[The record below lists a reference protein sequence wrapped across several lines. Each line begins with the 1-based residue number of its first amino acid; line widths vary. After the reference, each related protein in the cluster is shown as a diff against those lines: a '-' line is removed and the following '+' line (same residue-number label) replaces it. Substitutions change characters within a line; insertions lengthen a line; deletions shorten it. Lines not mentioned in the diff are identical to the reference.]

1 MRIDSSGNVGID
13 HQQTTKKKG
22 TILRLSLSNL
32 KVLEVYIKMNSI
44 YIPTILVHMIAN
56 CNTYSQFIHRL
67 IHTEKT
73 SKYLFWRLTKLQNP
87 PPLTTPAKIIYQLI
101 FFIWAKEWF
110 AYPLFLD
117 QKKRRTP
124 PFTVASALILFLNFN
139 LYNLIIFCKG

>member
-1 MRIDSSGNVGID
+1 
-13 HQQTTKKKG
+13 
-22 TILRLSLSNL
+22 
-32 KVLEVYIKMNSI
+32 MNSI
-44 YIPTILVHMIAN
+44 YIPTILVYMIAN

-73 SKYLFWRLTKLQNP
+73 SKYLFKKIRSYSYIT

-101 FFIWAKEWF
+101 FFIWAKEPF

-124 PFTVASALILFLNFN
+124 PFTVASALIYSLVSSNTSSKSSTVISSQRYSKGFN
-139 LYNLIIFCKG
+139 LPLK